1 MVRMEKELICKAK
14 ADGALYPHGEDFQLN
29 KGKISINIKKD
40 SELTEEE
47 SIAFY
52 YDARQSP

>member
-14 ADGALYPHGEDFQLN
+14 ADGALYAHGEDFQLN
-29 KGKISINIKKD
+29 KGKIFINIKKD